1 MNRTTLLQ
9 ERRMQTFQDVLGY
22 WQARRLSALEAAEL
36 LGMSERSFRRYRQR
50 YEEEGPDGLFDR
62 RLGKASARRVPADR
76 VAWVLDESMGACGA
90 FQVARAEARGGMPG
104 VRACRRAPP
113 AVCMPKRPRIRSAR
127 AGQRPAPR
135 HHQGEG
141 PTAISGRDSALAR
154 ARSTVK
160 CCQNPGQIKSETRSD
175 KIRTGGQ
182 VNRNPQAAL
191 LMSQACQ

>member
-76 VAWVLDESMGACGA
+76 VDKWTA
-90 FQVARAEARGGMPG
+90 
-104 VRACRRAPP
+104 
-113 AVCMPKRPRIRSAR
+113 
-127 AGQRPAPR
+127 APR
-135 HHQGEG
+135 LTTSPQGQ
-141 PTAISGRDSALAR
+141 PQQQ
-154 ARSTVK
+154 K
-160 CCQNPGQIKSETRSD
+160 
-175 KIRTGGQ
+175 RTIDVLQ
-182 VNRNPQAAL
+182 KPAKYT
-191 LMSQACQ
+191 C